1 MTMKSIIS
9 FSGAWLAALPLLSQA
24 MGPEAVPPAAM
35 TFHIGQIAVTSLS
48 DTQYVLPNDGK
59 IFGAGAS
66 TDAVSTVLLAA
77 NLPANVIT
85 LPVDALLVKDGAHV
99 VLVDTGLGP
108 KENGALILSLKLAG
122 VAPTDVTDVLI
133 THPHP
138 DHIGG
143 LLTADGQSAFP
154 KAKIR
159 FSIPDWQNLAQ
170 SAGQAVLVRAIT
182 SQVETFAP
190 GTSVTPSI
198 TSVSLPGH
206 SPGHVGYRISSA
218 GASLLDVGDVVHSSV
233 ISLAHPEWMMGFDQ
247 DRQAGA
253 ATRQHLLTKLAQSR
267 EAIFAPHFPYPG
279 VGTITLAG
287 ASYKWT
293 PAFLPD
299 DR

>member
-24 MGPEAVPPAAM
+24 MGPESVLPAAM
-35 TFHIGQIAVTSLS
+35 PFHVGQIAVTSLS

-59 IFGAGAS
+59 IFGVGES
-66 TDAVSTVLLAA
+66 IDAVATVLIAA
-77 NLPANVIT
+77 NSPANVIT
-85 LPVDALLVKDGAHV
+85 LPVDALLVKDGARV

-108 KENGALILSLKLAG
+108 KQSGALIASLKLAG
-122 VAPTDVTDVLI
+122 VAPKDVTDVLI

-154 KAKIR
+154 KARIR
-159 FSIPDWQNLAQ
+159 FSVPDWQDLAQ
-170 SAGQAVLVRAIT
+170 NAGQAALVRVIKP
-182 SQVETFAP
+182 QVETFTP
-190 GTSVTPSI
+190 GASVTPSI

-206 SPGHVGYRISSA
+206 SPGHVGYRVSSA

-233 ISLAHPEWMMGFDQ
+233 VSLAHPEWVMGFDQ
-247 DRQAGA
+247 DRQAGST
-253 ATRQHLLTKLAQSR
+253 TRQHLLAELAQSR
-267 EAIFAPHFPYPG
+267 EMIFAPHFPYPG
-279 VGTITLAG
+279 VGTVAAAG
-287 ASYKWT
+287 AGYKWT
-293 PAFLPD
+293 PASLPG